1 MWDTLKEYLRNFFSS
16 RLLPVS
22 ILFILLFG
30 ILVNRM
36 FDLQIV
42 SSDEIIETGSDDT
55 SKPRVL
61 KATRGNIYDCNGKLL
76 AYNKLSYNVI
86 FDDTTAFSQMEN
98 DEKNSMI
105 YKMLQIIEKNGGE
118 LAVEFYIGYNKNGEP
133 EYTVEGSSLLRFLA
147 DVYSVK
153 GGVDALT
160 QEQQEIPASE
170 VYKNLREGGSNECP
184 NFEIDEKYDDET
196 ALKIMAVRYAMF
208 INRYTKYEALTI
220 SKDVDDVTVAAIKE
234 NSAEMPGVG
243 IAQDTI
249 RAYKKSKYFAHILG
263 YTGAI
268 SSEKLEELQEEDP
281 DTDYTADDQ
290 IGISGLES
298 TYEEELRG
306 KNGSEN
312 LTISASTS
320 RIVSVS
326 DRVEPETGNDLY
338 LSIDADLQE
347 ECYKLLEEHL
357 ASILISNINNSADAG
372 TRGVSTKDIK
382 VPIYDVYNA
391 LIQNNII
398 DVTRFTEKDASVREK
413 TTLRKYKRR
422 RETVIRKM
430 KRFLAADSTVTSG
443 SLSDDMEDF
452 LDYFYTALKD
462 NEIVLSDE
470 IDTSDSTYKAYSNGN
485 ISLSRYLQYAIS
497 ENWVDLSVLNIGN
510 DYYSTA
516 EIYQKLVDYGIDLL
530 ENDIK
535 FTKMVY
541 SYLVYHYEL
550 SGTDCCLLLFDQ
562 GNIKYNEEEY
572 NQLVSGAL
580 SPYSFLIRKIRKLEI
595 TPGQL
600 GLEPCSGSVVVTD
613 VNTGKVKAMVTYP
626 SYDNNKMANK
636 VDSEYFYTYLTQ
648 TTSSPLLNRPTQ
660 QEIAP
665 GSTFKMISAVTAL
678 EEGII
683 SPSTTIYDRTV
694 FDKITPSPRC
704 WSSSSHGSVNAATAI
719 EHSCNYFF
727 YTVGYMLSG
736 RVNGV
741 LNNERGLSR
750 LEKYADMFG
759 LTDKSGVEITESE
772 PHFSTEDAVRS
783 AIGQGSHSY
792 APAQLARY
800 VTTIANTGT
809 CYNLTLVDK
818 VTDVD
823 GKTIKKNSAEV
834 RNKVDIAQSTWDT
847 IQRGMYLVVNG
858 GSSSMQSI
866 FGGLKTTVAGKTGTA
881 QQNTYH
887 ANHAYFLSYAPYK
900 NPEISVTC
908 VIPNGYASANAAST
922 VSDIYKYYFNGKK
935 KVSGKGITASSYAVT
950 D

>member
-220 SKDVDDVTVAAIKE
+220 AKDVDDVTVAAIKE

-398 DVTRFTEKDASVREK
+398 DVTRFTERM
-413 TTLRKYKRR
+413 LRSGKR
-422 RETVIRKM
+422 
-430 KRFLAADSTVTSG
+430 
-443 SLSDDMEDF
+443 
-452 LDYFYTALKD
+452 
-462 NEIVLSDE
+462 
-470 IDTSDSTYKAYSNGN
+470 
-485 ISLSRYLQYAIS
+485 Q
-497 ENWVDLSVLNIGN
+497 
-510 DYYSTA
+510 
-516 EIYQKLVDYGIDLL
+516 
-530 ENDIK
+530 
-535 FTKMVY
+535 
-541 SYLVYHYEL
+541 HY
-550 SGTDCCLLLFDQ
+550 
-562 GNIKYNEEEY
+562 
-572 NQLVSGAL
+572 
-580 SPYSFLIRKIRKLEI
+580 
-595 TPGQL
+595 
-600 GLEPCSGSVVVTD
+600 
-613 VNTGKVKAMVTYP
+613 VNTKEDGK
-626 SYDNNKMANK
+626 
-636 VDSEYFYTYLTQ
+636 
-648 TTSSPLLNRPTQ
+648 R
-660 QEIAP
+660 
-665 GSTFKMISAVTAL
+665 
-678 EEGII
+678 
-683 SPSTTIYDRTV
+683 
-694 FDKITPSPRC
+694 
-704 WSSSSHGSVNAATAI
+704 
-719 EHSCNYFF
+719 
-727 YTVGYMLSG
+727 LSG
-736 RVNGV
+736 R
-741 LNNERGLSR
+741 
-750 LEKYADMFG
+750 
-759 LTDKSGVEITESE
+759 
-772 PHFSTEDAVRS
+772 
-783 AIGQGSHSY
+783 
-792 APAQLARY
+792 
-800 VTTIANTGT
+800 
-809 CYNLTLVDK
+809 
-818 VTDVD
+818 
-823 GKTIKKNSAEV
+823 
-834 RNKVDIAQSTWDT
+834 
-847 IQRGMYLVVNG
+847 
-858 GSSSMQSI
+858 
-866 FGGLKTTVAGKTGTA
+866 
-881 QQNTYH
+881 
-887 ANHAYFLSYAPYK
+887 
-900 NPEISVTC
+900 
-908 VIPNGYASANAAST
+908 
-922 VSDIYKYYFNGKK
+922 
-935 KVSGKGITASSYAVT
+935 
-950 D
+950 